1 MRVYAMYPKTTS
13 LYPATVV
20 DNTTYCRGDDNIVVV
35 EFDGDEDEQMKIP
48 QRHIPAR
55 FVSLIPP
62 EFPTAKIVKQKKQK
76 NSAITTRGQASSFA
90 ASQAAEVVDS
100 NNNQNDAVLFKVLE
114 NFPSGDIVDLADF
127 DGSFDWS

>member
-35 EFDGDEDEQMKIP
+35 EFDGDEDEQMRIP

-62 EFPTAKIVKQKKQK
+62 EFPAAKITKQKRQK
-76 NSAITTRGQASSFA
+76 NHAVVKGQTSSSAIQQVPALANSNEHQTDA
-90 ASQAAEVVDS
+90 AIFS
-100 NNNQNDAVLFKVLE
+100 LLE
-114 NFPSGDIVDLADF
+114 NFPSGDIADLGDF
-127 DGSFDWS
+127 DGSFDWM